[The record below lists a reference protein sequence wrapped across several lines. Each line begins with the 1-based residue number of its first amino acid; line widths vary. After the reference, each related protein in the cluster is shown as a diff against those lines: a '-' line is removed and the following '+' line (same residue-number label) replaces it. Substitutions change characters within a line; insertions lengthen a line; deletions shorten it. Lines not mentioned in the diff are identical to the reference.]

1 LPILGTLNFVKAEVP
16 EPVEGPSSNRLT
28 LQKYSFS
35 ISHPK
40 NVLFLR
46 HNSIKMTFIELLLI
60 AVGLSMDAFSVSICK
75 GLTTKKFSWRMALI
89 CGLWFGFFQALMP
102 TVGYFLGAQFQEMI
116 EAYDHWIAFGLLAL
130 IGANMIREAL
140 SKKEEESTNGALDFK
155 TMLLLAIATSIDAL
169 AVGVSFACI
178 QVKLWSS
185 VLIIGLTT
193 FVFSFL
199 GVKIGNVFGSKHKKS
214 AGIIGGII
222 LIIIGLKILLEHL
235 GVISF

>member
-1 LPILGTLNFVKAEVP
+1 MPRNLSE
-16 EPVEGPSSNRLT
+16 
-28 LQKYSFS
+28 
-35 ISHPK
+35 
-40 NVLFLR
+40 
-46 HNSIKMTFIELLLI
+46 MTFIELLLI

-116 EAYDHWIAFGLLAL
+116 ESYDHWIAFGLLAL
-130 IGANMIREAL
+130 IGANMIREAM
-140 SKKEEESTNGALDFK
+140 SKTEEESTNAALDFK
-155 TMLLLAIATSIDAL
+155 TMFLLAIATSVDAL

-185 VLIIGLTT
+185 VLVIGLTT
-193 FVFSFL
+193 FVFSVL
-199 GVKIGNVFGSKHKKS
+199 GVKIGNVFGSKYEKS

-235 GVISF
+235 GIIAF